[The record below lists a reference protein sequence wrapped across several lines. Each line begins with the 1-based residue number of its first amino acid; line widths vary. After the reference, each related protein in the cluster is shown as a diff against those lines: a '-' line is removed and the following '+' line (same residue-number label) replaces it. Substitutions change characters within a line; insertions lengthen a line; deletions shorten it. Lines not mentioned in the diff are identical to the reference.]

1 MGTARAFVSKAF
13 KFDAWFS
20 EMLLVASGEMLAVRL
35 DFAEAGDPLKGV
47 VWNLEPRKR
56 EGLEAS
62 SWLWEY

>member
-1 MGTARAFVSKAF
+1 
-13 KFDAWFS
+13 
-20 EMLLVASGEMLAVRL
+20 MLLVASGEMLAVRL